1 MAYGGDS
8 HVIFIIMSAPIDP
21 MQPKASARPVWCQSL
36 KSVTLASGDLLAT
49 RRFYQGALGMSA
61 DCAVVTDQAAE
72 ALRQHWGLGGAGP
85 IELMSF
91 SRPGLAGALRLRVV
105 HIDPAVPVARP
116 GLDCRYDGA
125 LGVGFPVRGLAKRHQ
140 IVEAMGF
147 SSTAGVTYMP
157 FPRPDGSMY
166 DIGEA
171 HWIAPD
177 DVMVLGVDRADM
189 QPVGPIDP
197 ALDLGG
203 PSYSSMLVSDA
214 GRAAA
219 FFDGVLGL
227 ELRRE
232 FTFESEGPS
241 GGMGLPGGT
250 QVHFQQWFSPGAT
263 TGYLVVM
270 QLQQNARRAPGP
282 LGLQRRGIGLWSFS
296 SQTLDDI
303 VTRAERAESGLTRV
317 LSAPRQLTV
326 PGEGEVRAMVI
337 ATPDGFPIEI
347 TQAQ

>member
-1 MAYGGDS
+1 
-8 HVIFIIMSAPIDP
+8 
-21 MQPKASARPVWCQSL
+21 MQPKDVGRPVLCQPL
-36 KSVTLASGDLLAT
+36 AAVTLASSDLLAT
-49 RRFYQGALGMSA
+49 RRFYQGALGMIA
-61 DCAVVTDQAAE
+61 DCDVVVDQAAE
-72 ALRQHWGLGGAGP
+72 RLRQHWGLDGEGAV
-85 IELMSF
+85 ELMTF
-91 SRPGLAGALRLRVV
+91 SRPGLAGAMRLRVV
-105 HIDPAVPVARP
+105 HVDPSVPTARP
-116 GLDCRYDGA
+116 RLDCRYHGA

-189 QPVGPIDP
+189 QPVGPIDS

-214 GRAAA
+214 AHAAE

-241 GGMGLPGGT
+241 GGMGLPAGT
-250 QVHFQQWFSPGAT
+250 HVHFQQWFSPSST

-270 QLQQNARRAPGP
+270 QLQQNALGAPGP
-282 LGLQRRGIGLWSFS
+282 LGLQRRGIGMWSFS
-296 SQTLDDI
+296 SQRLDEI
-303 VTRAERAESGLTRV
+303 RSRARQAGAQVTRI
-317 LSAPRQLTV
+317 LSEPKEFEM
-326 PGEGEVRAMVI
+326 PGEGRVQAFCLT
-337 ATPDGFPIEI
+337 TPDGFPVEI
-347 TQAQ
+347 TTPV

>member
-1 MAYGGDS
+1 
-8 HVIFIIMSAPIDP
+8 
-21 MQPKASARPVWCQSL
+21 MQPRDSGRAVICGPLVA
-36 KSVTLASGDLLAT
+36 VTLASSDLLAT
-49 RRFYQGALGMSA
+49 RRFYQGALGMIA
-61 DCAVVTDQAAE
+61 DCAVITDEAAVR
-72 ALRQHWGLGGAGP
+72 LRAHWGLGGEGP
-85 IELMSF
+85 IETMSF
-91 SRPGLAGALRLRVV
+91 TRPGLAGAIRLRVIHV
-105 HIDPAVPVARP
+105 DPALPVARP
-116 GLDCRYDGA
+116 RLDCRYDGA

-147 SSTAGVTYMP
+147 GSTAGVTYMP

-189 QPVGPIDP
+189 QPVGPIDS

-214 GRAAA
+214 ARAAE

-232 FTFESEGPS
+232 FTFESDGPS
-241 GGMGLPGGT
+241 GGMGLPAGT
-250 QVHFQQWFSPGAT
+250 HVRFQQWFSPGST

-270 QLQQNARRAPGP
+270 QLQQNALRAPGP
-282 LGLQRRGIGLWSFS
+282 LGLQRRGVGMWSFG
-296 SQTLDDI
+296 SQRLDEI
-303 VTRAERAESGLTRV
+303 LVRAKRAGESVTRI
-317 LSAPRQLTV
+317 LSEPKELNL
-326 PGEGEVRAMVI
+326 PGEGRLRALCLT
-337 ATPDGFPIEI
+337 TPDGYPIEI
-347 TQAQ
+347 MMPV